1 MKGKIAVEQDLSP
14 VKDYL
19 SGKGYDVECIDFNE
33 QSSANLQGF
42 DAIVVTGQNSN
53 FLGVN
58 DTQTDAPVINADGLT
73 SEEVAGRIESGKVN
87 P

>member
-14 VKDYL
+14 VKNYL
-19 SGKGYDVECIDFNE
+19 SGKGYNVECIDFNE

-73 SEEVAGRIESGKVN
+73 PEEVAGRIESGK
-87 P
+87 